1 MRAMKILR
9 FVALIVSLCG
19 LARTADAGSG
29 WTDYANV
36 SEIQPTGLHYYRV
49 SLTVKDNPSGCKEK
63 EWFFQDYG
71 GPGAKEMYATLL
83 EALKSGLRVRVF
95 VTGRCNLDGHSE
107 ISSLSAI
114 R

>member
-1 MRAMKILR
+1 MRTTRLIT
-9 FVALIVSLCG
+9 FGVALLCG
-19 LARTADAGSG
+19 YTVASAESG
-29 WTDYANV
+29 WTDYAAV
-36 SEIQPTGLHYYRV
+36 AEVQPTGFHYYLVR
-49 SLTVKDNPSGCKEK
+49 LPVKKNPSECKDK

-83 EALKSGLRVRVF
+83 ESLKSGLRVRVY
-95 VTGRCNLDGHSE
+95 VTGRCNLDGYAE

>member
-1 MRAMKILR
+1 MKIMR
-9 FVALIVSLCG
+9 FAALVVTFCG
-19 LARTADAGSG
+19 LMRTAAADSG
-29 WTDYANV
+29 WTGYANV
-36 SEIQPTGLHYYRV
+36 SELQPTGLHYYRV
-49 SLTVKDNPSGCKEK
+49 RLPVKENPSGCKDK

-83 EALKSGLRVRVF
+83 EALKSGLKVRVF